1 MQEELRRLI
10 AETANSLGINPV
22 DLATAISYETAGTFD
37 PRKKGPTTQ
46 WGQHEGLIQFGQP
59 QQRQFG
65 VDLSSPEAAISSQ
78 LGPNGAIAK
87 YLKASGFK
95 PGMSGLDLYSTINA
109 GAPGK
114 YGASDANN
122 GGAPGDVRDKWE
134 NQMGGHRQKAMALM
148 GADLSPGALD
158 FVKNNPQPGGF
169 GPSVPDPNNP
179 PSLFGS
185 MSPGGGGQ
193 QPMAGPP
200 AEGAQWALSP
210 KTPGLGER
218 LQGAGAA
225 FSRAAKA
232 YPAPNISGGGADAR
246 ASGSDLIKLLMK
258 DPAALAH
265 ALLGKRMA

>member
-10 AETANSLGINPV
+10 AETANSLGISPV

-37 PRKKGPTTQ
+37 PRKKGPTTK

-87 YLKASGFK
+87 YLTASGFK
-95 PGMSGLDLYSTINA
+95 HGMSGLDLYSTINA
-109 GAPGK
+109 GAPGR
-114 YGASDANN
+114 YTASDRKA

-169 GPSVPDPNNP
+169 GPTVPDPNNP

-193 QPMAGPP
+193 PMAGPP
-200 AEGAQWALSP
+200 PGAAEFAFSD
-210 KTPGLGER
+210 KPGLGDR
-218 LQGAGAA
+218 LKGAGAA
-225 FSRAAKA
+225 FSRAASA
-232 YPAPNISGGGADAR
+232 HQPPRISGGGGDAR

-265 ALLGKRMA
+265 ALMGKRMA